1 MNGEMPYK
9 ERLSSLNI
17 LPLSYDRELKYL
29 TFFYKALFGFIN
41 VNLSNYMSFV
51 SHGRTLLSLSSEYI
65 LQNPLCK
72 TTTFQSYY
80 TTVLS
85 ISGTLYLKKYLLTVS
100 LDLVLLNVISS
111 TNIQS

>member
-1 MNGEMPYK
+1 M
-9 ERLSSLNI
+9 SF
-17 LPLSYDRELKYL
+17 SY
-29 TFFYKALFGFIN
+29 TSFYISIHYFLYF
-41 VNLSNYMSFV
+41 YMSFV
-51 SHGRTLLSLSSEYI
+51 SHSRTRSSLSSEYI

-72 TTTFQSYY
+72 TTIFNPPT

-85 ISGTLYLKKYLLTVS
+85 RSETLYLKKYLLTVS